1 MRYRGAII
9 GLSLFMVVAVALTWL
24 VYVTLRRDV
33 AGRTVPYAA
42 VFSDVFGLREG
53 DDVRMAGVRVG
64 RVESIELQGTLA
76 KVAFVVEDDQQVLGT
91 TVASVTYQNI
101 VGQRYL
107 GLSLGNLGEPGPLP
121 PGSVI
126 PVERT
131 DPSFDVGTLLN
142 GYEPLFSLLNPR
154 DADNLTK
161 GVVQSLQGDTGSI
174 TALVDQ
180 TSQLTESF
188 AGRDEELGAVITD
201 LNTVVENL
209 ANHNDDLDHVITETQ
224 TVVSTFDARRPEL
237 VASTGAI
244 AKVVR
249 QLSTISD
256 EVYPSLNE
264 LVTREPG
271 FASHMVGIEPQLA
284 FTGANLPLLLKGFAR
299 ITSDGA
305 YANAY
310 ACDLNLQR
318 LLPRAQRRGSD
329 HRRRRLSRTGHP
341 ILTEVQEHGQW
352 LTNHRGGGEYR
363 LEDRNKTWLGVIAVA
378 VVTVVIGAMLLIKVA
393 DVGYRHYTAQFL
405 QAAALK
411 VGNPITIAGIP
422 VGEVTSMELAGDH
435 VEAGLKVRDDIP
447 LGAQSSASI
456 KVTTILGSRYL
467 SLQPAGEGSC
477 PTTPSTWSTP
487 RCPTICR
494 RRCPTS
500 PPPMSRSIRTS
511 SPKRSVFSVSNCKRS
526 PGHSAGIGQ
535 HPDTVGD
542 HRPATRPAR
551 LAAENH

>member
-1 MRYRGAII
+1 MRYRGPLI

-24 VYVTLRRDV
+24 VYATLRRDV
-33 AGRTVPYAA
+33 AGETIPYAA
-42 VFSDVFGLREG
+42 VFTDVFGLREG

-64 RVESIELQGTLA
+64 RVESIELQGDKA
-76 KVAFVVEDDQQVLGT
+76 KVSFVVQSDQQVLGT

-107 GLSLGNLGEPGPLP
+107 GLSLGNIGEPGPLP
-121 PGSVI
+121 PNSVI

-161 GVVQSLQGDTGSI
+161 GVLQSLQGDTGSI

-201 LNTVVENL
+201 LNTVVANL
-209 ANHNDDLDHVITETQ
+209 AKHNDDLDHVLTETQ

-256 EVYPSLNE
+256 EVYPPLNE

-271 FASHMVGIEPQLA
+271 FASHMVGLEPQLA

-299 ITSDGA
+299 ITSDGP

-310 ACDLNLQR
+310 ACDLNIQGFFPGLN
-318 LLPRAQRRGSD
+318 D
-329 HRRRRLSRTGHP
+329 VIP
-341 ILTEVQEHGQW
+341 IIV
-352 LTNHRGGGEYR
+352 
-363 LEDRNKTWLGVIAVA
+363 D
-378 VVTVVIGAMLLIKVA
+378 
-393 DVGYRHYTAQFL
+393 
-405 QAAALK
+405 AA
-411 VGNPITIAGIP
+411 
-422 VGEVTSMELAGDH
+422 
-435 VEAGLKVRDDIP
+435 
-447 LGAQSSASI
+447 
-456 KVTTILGSRYL
+456 
-467 SLQPAGEGSC
+467 
-477 PTTPSTWSTP
+477 
-487 RCPTICR
+487 
-494 RRCPTS
+494 S
-500 PPPMSRSIRTS
+500 PGPGTQY
-511 SPKRSVFSVSNCKRS
+511 SPKCRNMAN
-526 PGHSAGIGQ
+526 G
-535 HPDTVGD
+535 
-542 HRPATRPAR
+542 
-551 LAAENH
+551 

>member
-1 MRYRGAII
+1 MRYRGSLI

-24 VYVTLRRDV
+24 VYATLRRDV
-33 AGRTVPYAA
+33 AGETIPYAA
-42 VFSDVFGLREG
+42 VFTDVFGLREG

-64 RVESIELQGTLA
+64 RVESIELQGDKA
-76 KVAFVVEDDQQVLGT
+76 KVSFVVQSDQQVLGT

-107 GLSLGNLGEPGPLP
+107 GLSLGNIGEPGPLP
-121 PGSVI
+121 PNSVI

-161 GVVQSLQGDTGSI
+161 GVLQSLQGDTGSI

-201 LNTVVENL
+201 LNTVVANL
-209 ANHNDDLDHVITETQ
+209 AKHNDDLDHVLTETQ

-256 EVYPSLNE
+256 EVYPPLNE

-271 FASHMVGIEPQLA
+271 FASHMVGLEPQLA

-299 ITSDGA
+299 ITSDGP

-310 ACDLNLQR
+310 ACDLNIQGFFPGLN
-318 LLPRAQRRGSD
+318 D
-329 HRRRRLSRTGHP
+329 VIP
-341 ILTEVQEHGQW
+341 IIV
-352 LTNHRGGGEYR
+352 
-363 LEDRNKTWLGVIAVA
+363 D
-378 VVTVVIGAMLLIKVA
+378 
-393 DVGYRHYTAQFL
+393 
-405 QAAALK
+405 AA
-411 VGNPITIAGIP
+411 
-422 VGEVTSMELAGDH
+422 
-435 VEAGLKVRDDIP
+435 
-447 LGAQSSASI
+447 
-456 KVTTILGSRYL
+456 
-467 SLQPAGEGSC
+467 
-477 PTTPSTWSTP
+477 
-487 RCPTICR
+487 
-494 RRCPTS
+494 S
-500 PPPMSRSIRTS
+500 PGPGTQY
-511 SPKRSVFSVSNCKRS
+511 SPKCRNMAN
-526 PGHSAGIGQ
+526 G
-535 HPDTVGD
+535 
-542 HRPATRPAR
+542 
-551 LAAENH
+551 

>member
-1 MRYRGAII
+1 MRYRGAFV
-9 GLSLFMVVAVALTWL
+9 GLAIFMVVATALTWL

-33 AGRTVPYAA
+33 AGTTVPYAA
-42 VFSDVFGLREG
+42 VFTDVFGLREG

-64 RVESIELQGTLA
+64 RVESIELQGDLA
-76 KVAFVVEDDQQVLGT
+76 KVSFVVQDDQQVLGT

-121 PGSVI
+121 PNSVI

-201 LNTVVENL
+201 LNTVVANL
-209 ANHNDDLDHVITETQ
+209 AKHNDDLDHVITETRS
-224 TVVSTFDARRPEL
+224 VVSTFDARRPEL
-237 VASTGAI
+237 VDSTGSI

-271 FASHMVGIEPQLA
+271 FAAHMVGIEPQLA

-299 ITSDGA
+299 ITNEGP

-310 ACDLNLQR
+310 ACDLNLQGFFPG
-318 LLPRAQRRGSD
+318 LND
-329 HRRRRLSRTGHP
+329 VIP
-341 ILTEVQEHGQW
+341 IIV
-352 LTNHRGGGEYR
+352 
-363 LEDRNKTWLGVIAVA
+363 D
-378 VVTVVIGAMLLIKVA
+378 
-393 DVGYRHYTAQFL
+393 
-405 QAAALK
+405 AA
-411 VGNPITIAGIP
+411 
-422 VGEVTSMELAGDH
+422 
-435 VEAGLKVRDDIP
+435 
-447 LGAQSSASI
+447 
-456 KVTTILGSRYL
+456 
-467 SLQPAGEGSC
+467 
-477 PTTPSTWSTP
+477 
-487 RCPTICR
+487 
-494 RRCPTS
+494 S
-500 PPPMSRSIRTS
+500 PGPGTQY
-511 SPKRSVFSVSNCKRS
+511 SPKCRNMAN
-526 PGHSAGIGQ
+526 G
-535 HPDTVGD
+535 
-542 HRPATRPAR
+542 
-551 LAAENH
+551 